1 MNGHTYNE
9 GTNTMTQP
17 RCVACDLTQDNI
29 PLIALQ
35 FQNTTFYICPQHL
48 PVLIHNPQMLAG
60 KLPGAEGM
68 TPAEHHD

>member
-1 MNGHTYNE
+1 MSEQNHGCIACNR
-9 GTNTMTQP
+9 TQEQ
-17 RCVACDLTQDNI
+17 V
-29 PLIALQ
+29 PLIQ
-35 FQNTTFYICPQHL
+35 IRFQNSTYSICPQHL